1 MKPKK
6 RQRWIGGG
14 TLALAIGLSTI
25 SQGAGLLIADGGF
38 GGQLEIREHRVKVT
52 INNGI
57 AVTHV
62 DQVFLNKENRQVEA
76 LYTFPVPRGASVA
89 NFSMWINGKEM
100 VGEVLEKDRAR
111 EIYNSYKR
119 VKRDPGLLE
128 QADFR
133 TFEMRIFPIAPLAE
147 QRVQVTYYQE
157 LDVDDDAATYVYP
170 LSTST
175 RSDIDTR
182 VHGTFAIDLEILS
195 TTPIAVLESPSHAD
209 QFVIAKHADTAAQ
222 ASLELND
229 GTLARDIVL
238 RCAFSRAQTGI
249 DVLTSKAPNQDGY
262 IYATVTAGED
272 LKSLDESMD
281 YVFVIDISG
290 SMGDDRK
297 LSLSRDAVAAFVD
310 ALGEG
315 DRYELIA
322 FNVKPKPIFGE
333 LRTVSADA
341 RVDADTFL
349 SGLSA
354 KGGTALQ
361 PAIQTAYRYSDPDRV
376 LNVLVLSDGLTEQRE
391 RAALLRLIGERPR
404 NTKVFCI
411 GVGND
416 VNRPLL
422 EQIANDAGGLA
433 SFVSRGDNFD
443 RQAAAFRRKL
453 MHPVAT
459 DLQLAFNGVEVYDIT
474 PAKLPNLYHGKPVR
488 VYGRYRGSGPVNISV
503 NADIRGRTF
512 SDSTEITL
520 PKSDDTNPEIERMW
534 AWHRID
540 ELLKKADRTG
550 NRNAVREDV
559 VALGESHS
567 IVTEFT
573 SFLVLE
579 NDREYKRWKIDRRN
593 RDRISRDRLAQARTR
608 KQLDAIRSKAMTA
621 IGPEAAKPNPPAKT
635 PLRVAQRQARTPG
648 SLPQRKSNA
657 QSWDFGSGPVGP
669 LFLLVAAWMRR
680 RSDA

>member
-1 MKPKK
+1 MKPKI
-6 RQRWIGGG
+6 RQRWIAGGA
-14 TLALAIGLSTI
+14 LALAMGLSTI
-25 SQGAGLLIADGGF
+25 TQGAGLLIADGGF

-182 VHGTFAIDLEILS
+182 VHGTFAIDFEILS
-195 TTPIAVLESPSHAD
+195 TTPIAELESPSHTD

-238 RCAFSRAQTGI
+238 SCAFSRAKTGI
-249 DVLTSKAPNQDGY
+249 DVLTSKEPNKDGY

-297 LSLSRDAVAAFVD
+297 LSLSRDAVTAFVD
-310 ALGEG
+310 ALGKG

-322 FNVKPKPIFGE
+322 FNVRPKPIFGE
-333 LRTVSADA
+333 LRIVSKDA
-341 RVDADTFL
+341 RDDADTFL
-349 SGLSA
+349 SSLSA

-361 PAIQTAYRYSDPDRV
+361 PAMQTAYRYSDPDRV

-443 RQAAAFRRKL
+443 RQARAFRRKL

-459 DLQLAFNGVEVYDIT
+459 DLQLAFKGVDVYDIT
-474 PAKLPNLYHGKPVR
+474 PVTLPNLYHGKPVR
-488 VYGRYRGSGPVNISV
+488 VYGRYRGSGPVSISV
-503 NADIRGRTF
+503 NADIRGRTLA
-512 SDSTEITL
+512 DSAEITL

-550 NRNAVREDV
+550 NRDAVRADV

-579 NDREYKRWKIDRRN
+579 NDREYKRWKIDRGN
-593 RDRISRDRLAQARTR
+593 SDRISRDRLAQARTR
-608 KQLDAIRSKAMTA
+608 EQLDAIRSKAMTT
-621 IGPEAAKPNPPAKT
+621 IGPEAAKPQPQAKT
-635 PLRVAQRQARTPG
+635 PLRVAQRQARAPG